1 MMICAVVILTD
12 PSGKNA
18 AGKACFCYNKN
29 MEKKVYTA
37 DELNNASRE
46 ELIGIALSLQE
57 NIALMME
64 NQELVMEQIAIL
76 RQQRFGR
83 RSEKMDVIDGQMSLF
98 FNEPE
103 AAAAEPGMQAEEP
116 EFEEVV
122 IRKKKKRKGKRE
134 DDLKDIP
141 VTVIQHE
148 MSEGELKAAFPDGKY
163 KRLPDE
169 VYKRLEFH
177 PASFEVKEHHV
188 AVYAGMDD
196 ETIAKAH
203 RPKDLLRGS
212 VVTPSLEAAIINGK
226 YVNSLPLYRMEQEF
240 KRNDINLN
248 RQNMA
253 NWTIQCADRYLA
265 VMYDYLHKL
274 LYGYHVLQAD
284 ETPVEVTKDGR
295 AAGAKSY
302 MWIYRTGKSYAR
314 AVVLYEYQKDRK
326 ADHPEE
332 FLKGFRG
339 VCVTDG
345 YQAYHSL
352 EERTDGLVIA
362 GCWAHARRK
371 YAEALKAIKD
381 KEKRKSTLA
390 YDAIKQ
396 IGAIYKLDNELAG
409 LGAVE
414 RQHRRQLELK
424 PLVDGYFAWVKS
436 HQDEVLPKSQTG
448 KAFAYS
454 LNQEQYL
461 RVFLEDGEVPLDNN
475 ATESTLRGFCIGKHN
490 WRLIDTIRGAKS
502 SAIIYSI
509 TETAKANGLK
519 VYDYVE
525 HLLTEIPKHE
535 EDTDLSFLDDLLPW
549 SPNLPERCRKS
560 NKYEVK

>member
-1 MMICAVVILTD
+1 ML
-12 PSGKNA
+12 
-18 AGKACFCYNKN
+18 F
-29 MEKKVYTA
+29 MEKKIYTA
-37 DELNNASRE
+37 SELNNASRE
-46 ELIGIALSLQE
+46 ELIGIILSLQE
-57 NIALMME
+57 STARMAE
-64 NQELVMEQIAIL
+64 NQELILEQIALL

-83 RSEKMDVIDGQMSLF
+83 HSEKMDVIDGQMSLF

-103 AAAAEPGMQAEEP
+103 AAASGPGLPAEEP
-116 EFEEVV
+116 ELEKVV
-122 IRKKKKRKGKRE
+122 IPRKKKRKGKRE

-141 VTVIQHE
+141 VTIVRHE
-148 MSEGELKAAFPDGKY
+148 MSEDELKEAFPDGKY
-163 KRLPDE
+163 RRLPDE
-169 VYKRLEFH
+169 IYKRLEFH

-188 AVYAGMDD
+188 AVYTGTDD
-196 ETIAKAH
+196 EAIVKAR

-212 VVTPSLEAAIINGK
+212 IVTPSLAAAVINGK

-240 KRNDINLN
+240 KRNDVNLN

-295 AAGAKSY
+295 PAGARSY
-302 MWIYRTGKSYAR
+302 MWIYRTGRSYAE
-314 AVVLYEYQKDRK
+314 AIVLYEYQKDRK

-332 FLKGFRG
+332 FLKGFQG

-352 EERTDGLVIA
+352 EEKTSGLTAA

-371 YAEALKAIKD
+371 YADALKAVKD
-381 KEKRKSTLA
+381 KEKRKSMLA

-409 LGAVE
+409 LKPAE

-424 PLVDGYFAWVKS
+424 PLVDAYFVWVKG
-436 HQDEVLPKSQTG
+436 HQNEVLPKSQTG
-448 KAFAYS
+448 KAFTYS
-454 LNQEQYL
+454 INQERYL
-461 RVFLEDGEVPLDNN
+461 RVFLKDGEVPLDNN

-490 WRLIDTIRGAKS
+490 WRLIDTVRGAKS

-535 EDTDLSFLDDLLPW
+535 DDTDLSFLDDLLPW
-549 SPNLPERCRKS
+549 SPNLPDHIRKS

>member
-1 MMICAVVILTD
+1 
-12 PSGKNA
+12 
-18 AGKACFCYNKN
+18 
-29 MEKKVYTA
+29 MEKIVYTE
-37 DELNNASRE
+37 DELNNTGRE
-46 ELIGIALSLQE
+46 ELVGIILSLQE
-57 NIALMME
+57 NIARMTQ
-64 NQELVMEQIAIL
+64 NQELILEQIAIL
-76 RQQRFGR
+76 RGQRYGR
-83 RSEKMDVIDGQMSLF
+83 HSEKMNVIDGQMSLF

-103 AAAAEPGMQAEEP
+103 ATAGEPGAQAGEP

-122 IRKKKKRKGKRE
+122 IRRKKKREGKRG
-134 DDLKDIP
+134 DDLTGMP
-141 VTVIQHE
+141 VTVIRHE
-148 MSEGELKAAFPDGKY
+148 LSEDGLKAAFPGGKY

-188 AVYAGMDD
+188 AVYAGADN
-196 ETIAKAH
+196 ETIVKAP

-212 VVTPSLEAAIINGK
+212 IVTPSLEAAIINGK

-240 KRNDINLN
+240 KRNDVNLG

-265 VMYDYLHKL
+265 ILYDHLHKL
-274 LYGYHVLQAD
+274 LYQYHVLQAD
-284 ETPVEVTKDGR
+284 ETPVEVSKDGR
-295 AAGAKSY
+295 GAGSKSF
-302 MWIYRTGKSYAR
+302 MWIYRTGKSYAETI
-314 AVVLYEYQKDRK
+314 VLYEYQKDRK
-326 ADHPEE
+326 EDHPEE

-345 YQAYHSL
+345 YQAYHTL
-352 EERTDGLVIA
+352 EEKTPGLTIA
-362 GCWAHARRK
+362 GCWAHVRRK
-371 YAEALKAIKD
+371 YADALKAIKD
-381 KEKRKSTLA
+381 KEKRKGTLA
-390 YDAIKQ
+390 YDALKQ
-396 IGAIYKLDNELAG
+396 IGAVYKLDNELAG
-409 LGAVE
+409 LTPEE
-414 RQHRRQLELK
+414 RQHRRQLELA
-424 PLVDGYFAWVKS
+424 PLVDAYFEWVKN
-436 HQDEVLPKSQTG
+436 HRDEVLPKSQTG

-454 LNQEQYL
+454 INQERYL

-509 TETAKANGLK
+509 TETAKANNLK
-519 VYDYVE
+519 VYEYVE
-525 HLLTEIPKHE
+525 YLLTEIPKHE
-535 EDTDLSFLDDLLPW
+535 DDTNLDFLDDLLPW

>member
-1 MMICAVVILTD
+1 MIV
-12 PSGKNA
+12 
-18 AGKACFCYNKN
+18 
-29 MEKKVYTA
+29 MEKKIYTA
-37 DELNNASRE
+37 DELNNASRD
-46 ELIGIALSLQE
+46 ELIGIIASLQE
-57 NIALMME
+57 TVVRMAE
-64 NQELVMEQIAIL
+64 NQDLILEQVALL

-83 RSEKMDVIDGQMSLF
+83 HSEKMDVIDGQISLF

-103 AAAAEPGMQAEEP
+103 AAADETDGQAQEP
-116 EFEEVV
+116 EFEKVV
-122 IRKKKKRKGKRE
+122 IHRKKKQKGKRE
-134 DDLKDIP
+134 DDLKGIP
-141 VTVIQHE
+141 VTVVQHE
-148 MSEGELKAAFPDGKY
+148 MTQDELKAAFPDGKY

-177 PASFEVKEHHV
+177 PASFEVMEHRV
-188 AVYAGMDD
+188 AVYAGMDN
-196 ETIAKAH
+196 ETIVKAD

-212 VVTPSLEAAIINGK
+212 IVTPSLQAAVINGK

-240 KRNDINLN
+240 KRNDVNIN

-253 NWTIQCADRYLA
+253 HWTVQCADRYLA
-265 VMYDYLHKL
+265 ILYDHLHKL

-295 AAGAKSY
+295 PAGSKSS
-302 MWIYRTGKSYAR
+302 MWIYRTGKNYKEAI
-314 AVVLYEYQKDRK
+314 VLYEYQKDRK

-332 FLKGFRG
+332 FLKGFQG

-352 EERTDGLVIA
+352 EEKTPGLTIA

-371 YAEALKAIKD
+371 YAEALKAIRD
-381 KEKRKSTLA
+381 KEKRKGTLA
-390 YDAIKQ
+390 YDALKQ

-409 LGAVE
+409 LEPVE

-424 PLVDGYFAWVKS
+424 PLVDAYFAWVKT
-436 HQDEVLPKSQTG
+436 HQGEVPPKSQTG
-448 KAFAYS
+448 KAFTYS
-454 LNQEQYL
+454 INQEGYL
-461 RVFLEDGEVPLDNN
+461 RVFLDDGEVPLDNN

-509 TETAKANGLK
+509 TEIAKANGLK

-525 HLLTEIPKHE
+525 HLLTEMPKHE
-535 EDTDLSFLDDLLPW
+535 DDTGRSFLDDLLPW
-549 SPNLPERCRKS
+549 SPNLPERCRKT

>member
-1 MMICAVVILTD
+1 
-12 PSGKNA
+12 
-18 AGKACFCYNKN
+18 
-29 MEKKVYTA
+29 MEKKIYTA
-37 DELNNASRE
+37 DELNNASRD
-46 ELIGIALSLQE
+46 ELIGIISSLQE
-57 NIALMME
+57 TIVQMAE
-64 NQELVMEQIAIL
+64 NQDLILEQVALL

-83 RSEKMDVIDGQMSLF
+83 HSEKMDVIDGQISLF

-103 AAAAEPGMQAEEP
+103 AVAGETDGQTKEP

-122 IRKKKKRKGKRE
+122 IHRKKRQKGKRE
-134 DDLKDIP
+134 DDLKGIP
-141 VTVIQHE
+141 VTVVQHKMTE
-148 MSEGELKAAFPDGKY
+148 DELKAAFPDGKY

-177 PASFEVKEHHV
+177 PASFEVMEHHV
-188 AVYAGMDD
+188 AVYAGTDN
-196 ETIAKAH
+196 ETIVKAG
-203 RPKDLLRGS
+203 RPKDLLRDS
-212 VVTPSLEAAIINGK
+212 IVTPSLQAAVINGK

-240 KRNDINLN
+240 KRNDVNIS

-265 VMYDYLHKL
+265 ILYDYLHKL

-295 AAGAKSY
+295 PAGSKSY
-302 MWIYRTGKSYAR
+302 MWIYRTGKNYKEAI
-314 AVVLYEYQKDRK
+314 VLYEYQKDRK

-332 FLKGFRG
+332 FLKGFQG

-352 EERTDGLVIA
+352 EEKTPGLTIA

-371 YAEALKAIKD
+371 YAEALKAIRD
-381 KEKRKSTLA
+381 KEKRKGTLA
-390 YDAIKQ
+390 YDALKQ

-409 LGAVE
+409 LEPVE

-424 PLVDGYFAWVKS
+424 PLVDAYFAWVKT
-436 HQDEVLPKSQTG
+436 HQGEVPPKSQTG
-448 KAFAYS
+448 KAFTYS
-454 LNQEQYL
+454 INQEGYL
-461 RVFLEDGEVPLDNN
+461 RVFLDDGEVPLDNN

-535 EDTDLSFLDDLLPW
+535 DDTDRSFLDDLLPW
-549 SPNLPERCRKS
+549 SPNLPERCRKT